1 MQDYISQYYI
11 ITHLKDIK
19 LIMLLNIF
27 KIFNVMNAMLSAA
40 AFWSLWLTLVEVLA
54 RYPAVIQFNL
64 WLATYRV
71 CRCCCFPMVC
81 TNLCL
86 CYSQVTNVSN
96 YRPEDFKKQTNKKRQ
111 KKNQKTGRL

>member
-1 MQDYISQYYI
+1 MHDYISQYYI

-27 KIFNVMNAMLSAA
+27 KIFNVMNVMLSAA
-40 AFWSLWLTLVEVLA
+40 AFWSLRLTLVVLA

-96 YRPEDFKKQTNKKRQ
+96 YRPEDFKKQTKQ
-111 KKNQKTGRL
+111 KQTEEESENR